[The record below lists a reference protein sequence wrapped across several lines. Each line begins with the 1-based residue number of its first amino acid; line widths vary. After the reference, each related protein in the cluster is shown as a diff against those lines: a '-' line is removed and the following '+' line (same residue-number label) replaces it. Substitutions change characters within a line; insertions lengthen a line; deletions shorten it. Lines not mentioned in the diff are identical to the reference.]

1 MKCPILLRFH
11 AWCAIGAIAL
21 STSSVPAQSGG
32 APKPDEKGRA
42 SDGDA
47 PVIVAPAEPAKPK
60 PQPVLR
66 LKEPVAGRVYQRD
79 ANGKADIPIVL
90 DETEG
95 VKDTRIGATFASAH
109 VSPQPRFEDGKLV
122 GVPTGG
128 PYSILTQGASF
139 PFASQTENLF
149 VGDLWILA
157 GQSNMEGYGDLIDVA
172 EPNDQVRLLGMDGKW
187 SRGGAAALAR

>member
-1 MKCPILLRFH
+1 M
-11 AWCAIGAIAL
+11 
-21 STSSVPAQSGG
+21 
-32 APKPDEKGRA
+32 
-42 SDGDA
+42 
-47 PVIVAPAEPAKPK
+47 IVAPAEPAKPK

-109 VSPQPRFEDGKLV
+109 VSPQPRFEDGKLI

-128 PYSILTQGASF
+128 PYSILTQARHS
-139 PFASQTENLF
+139 P
-149 VGDLWILA
+149 
-157 GQSNMEGYGDLIDVA
+157 
-172 EPNDQVRLLGMDGKW
+172 
-187 SRGGAAALAR
+187 SRARRRTSSSATSGFSPDNRTWKDMAI